1 MISDTDLKTAIGL
14 YSQSASMLNG
24 LWAQYA
30 VGALGL
36 LGYILGA
43 KQPVPGRAKVGLAI
57 AFTVFAAVNA
67 GALYRAQAINWEAS
81 RIITATG
88 YGNQSAAALAP
99 VFRKM
104 GAISPTTAVVLQG
117 LFSVAAL
124 AAIYWAHRHDSAR
137 GVARAE
143 VETV

>member
-1 MISDTDLKTAIGL
+1 MISDADLKTAIDL
-14 YSQSASMLNG
+14 YGQSGSMLNG
-24 LWAQYA
+24 LWSQYA

-43 KQPVPGRAKVGLAI
+43 KQPVPGRAKVGLAV
-57 AFTVFAAVNA
+57 AFAVFAAVNA

-81 RIITATG
+81 TIITATG

-99 VFRKM
+99 VFREM
-104 GAISPTTAVVLQG
+104 AAISPTTALALQG

-137 GVARAE
+137 RGARAE
-143 VETV
+143 VEMV